1 MCAMFQNE
9 ENGEREYEMGMEA
22 ETVIG
27 ASVKLDGD
35 FHSESDTV
43 VHGHVSGKVV
53 VRGDITLGSTSVVK
67 ANVEGVSVIIA
78 GNVLGNVIAQEKL
91 TLLATARV
99 EGDIEAGTLEILE
112 GATLNGHC
120 SMGAENTAVDE
131 NVAEETHE
139 DES

>member
-1 MCAMFQNE
+1 MFQNE
-9 ENGEREYEMGMEA
+9 ESGEKEYEMGMEA

-35 FHSESDTV
+35 FHSDNDTV

-78 GNVLGNVIAQEKL
+78 GSVHGNVVAQEKL

-99 EGDIEAGTLEILE
+99 EGDIDARKLEIME

-120 SMGAENTAVDE
+120 SMGSAQDDAPEKRD
-131 NVAEETHE
+131 E
-139 DES
+139 DET